1 MLHVLQRA
9 GIEGEVGG
17 SDLGLGIVVILE
29 GRGAAGVCFC
39 HTRTISISLYA

>member
-1 MLHVLQRA
+1 VLHVLQPA
-9 GIEGEVGG
+9 GIEGKVGG

-29 GRGAAGVCFC
+29 GGGATGVCFC